1 MILNSQKLNL
11 PQPLFFKEGSHFVSD
26 CSCGR
31 NENARQFNLK
41 GLLLNTQTQTAT
53 TSPFEK
59 GGERGGF
66 IKKQSMLNRLQ
77 LAIQSPLT
85 NAQIFRQL
93 SLVLITGH
101 RPKQIF
107 LFQFL

>member
-53 TSPFEK
+53 TSP
-59 GGERGGF
+59 
-66 IKKQSMLNRLQ
+66 L
-77 LAIQSPLT
+77 
-85 NAQIFRQL
+85 
-93 SLVLITGH
+93 
-101 RPKQIF
+101 
-107 LFQFL
+107 